1 MAMIMKGGK
10 VTVVVVENG
19 AVGQRQLAEE
29 MRREASRKIRKEYDK
44 ADQSGVA
51 VEQRQKPVCT
61 QCKAFDGESEVQR

>member
-29 MRREASRKIRKEYDK
+29 MRSVKKDSKRIRQSRPVWRRSGTTAETSMHTM
-44 ADQSGVA
+44 QSI
-51 VEQRQKPVCT
+51 
-61 QCKAFDGESEVQR
+61 